1 MVYHLINV
9 TQIQLSDLG
18 NKSRR
23 VDKNLCKIYSKVMT
37 SVGLFLINTGI
48 IEIWV
53 RSRCAPMIAAALGSQ
68 FLLFLGQVKATK
80 PSDFSECETDLLC

>member
-48 IEIWV
+48 IEI
-53 RSRCAPMIAAALGSQ
+53 
-68 FLLFLGQVKATK
+68 
-80 PSDFSECETDLLC
+80 